1 VLLVDDVLDNCIRIG
16 LECLGLGV
24 LENRLGVNLG
34 VTNVFTHWA
43 LRWTG
48 ALWAVCFATLATAQ
62 PPHLPFIEK

>member
-1 VLLVDDVLDNCIRIG
+1 MLLVDDVLDNCIRIG

-34 VTNVFTHWA
+34 VTNVFTHGA

-48 ALWAVCFATLATAQ
+48 ALRAVCFATLTTAQ
-62 PPHLPFIEK
+62 PPHLSIIEK